1 MIRTLSSGYY
11 MTSETGVPKPKSSH
25 YPLELRQ
32 PSAHIARCTLPWDTS
47 PPGQA
52 ASGRD
57 SLSDN
62 GCSVGALRFDR
73 RFILACMEHSLVS
86 EGRKVKS
93 I

>member
-1 MIRTLSSGYY
+1 
-11 MTSETGVPKPKSSH
+11 MTSETGGEPKAKVE
-25 YPLELRQ
+25 PLPLG
-32 PSAHIARCTLPWDTS
+32 A
-47 PPGQA
+47 QA
-52 ASGRD
+52 AIRAHCQVHP
-57 SLSDN
+57 SLGYIAPRASSLRERLAQRQRVQC